1 MATANPVYTIPIAQ
15 RPPTP
20 SGRLIYAI
28 PFLIIFNTGCLMVN
42 GSQFVFLLPLRI
54 LPFKWS
60 RDLYQAGIRYTKGAF
75 GCLMSASCYTLP
87 H

>member
-1 MATANPVYTIPIAQ
+1 MAANPSTPVYALPIDK
-15 RPPTP
+15 RPPKP
-20 SGRLIYAI
+20 WSKFLQAALFVFIFDLAC
-28 PFLIIFNTGCLMVN
+28 LIIN

-60 RDLYQAGIRYTKGAF
+60 KQLYYIGIRYTKGAF
-75 GCLMSASCYTLP
+75 GCLQSERHYC